1 MARIPLPDLDD
12 MTEGSDLGLLDFVK
26 FGINYQQNLA
36 TAKNRDRNQSAA
48 IMTRAAQGIS
58 VNSSAEDI
66 EDVMQFIESKAG
78 DDIVKQDFAEAT
90 NQLVGSTLERRQ
102 GMDKFAQLMLT
113 TKDELR
119 AVQKKGREGI
129 YDVSAAQK
137 IIDDLENNYLNN
149 IRHIA
154 GQTGL
159 TTMLNNN
166 LTEARDVY
174 TAISLMDQLDA
185 VDYTE
190 GIVESLGIQ
199 LPEGTEDLTVKY
211 LDRDFARKEMA
222 EFAQSAYDANNY
234 TKVSKILGLMLSDSQ
249 GRGMRLAND
258 VKALNPYYDTAFAE
272 LSAITKEGQVDS
284 EYPVMPVLKDL
295 IKTARANM
303 ILSPKDMESA
313 FDLLSQYIYD
323 VSKDEETFEGWF
335 GIGDV
340 PDSVSDLDRYLN
352 ENTDR
357 LMRDLDSDN
366 IGRAVKNLITVR
378 RGIAKAY
385 KEAYGKNLII
395 DDEDFIPI
403 KFK

>member
-1 MARIPLPDLDD
+1 
-12 MTEGSDLGLLDFVK
+12 
-26 FGINYQQNLA
+26 
-36 TAKNRDRNQSAA
+36 
-48 IMTRAAQGIS
+48 
-58 VNSSAEDI
+58 
-66 EDVMQFIESKAG
+66 
-78 DDIVKQDFAEAT
+78 
-90 NQLVGSTLERRQ
+90 
-102 GMDKFAQLMLT
+102 
-113 TKDELR
+113 
-119 AVQKKGREGI
+119 
-129 YDVSAAQK
+129 
-137 IIDDLENNYLNN
+137 
-149 IRHIA
+149 
-154 GQTGL
+154 
-159 TTMLNNN
+159 MLNNN

-185 VDYTE
+185 VDYAE

-234 TKVSKILGLMLSDSQ
+234 TKVSKILGTMLADSQ

-323 VSKDEETFEGWF
+323 VSKEEETFEGVFW
-335 GIGDV
+335 IGDA

-378 RGIAKAY
+378 RGIAQAY

>member
-12 MTEGSDLGLLDFVK
+12 MTEGTDLGLLDFVK

-48 IMTRAAQGIS
+48 IMTKAAQGIS

-66 EDVMQFIESKAG
+66 EDVMQFIETQAG
-78 DDIVKQDFAEAT
+78 DDPVKQDYAEAT
-90 NQLVGSTLERRQ
+90 NQLIGSTLERRQ
-102 GMDKFAQLMLT
+102 GMDEFAQLMLG

-149 IRHIA
+149 IRYVA

-174 TAISLMDQLDA
+174 TALSLMDQLDA

-190 GIVESLGIQ
+190 GIVESIGIQ
-199 LPEGTEDLTVKY
+199 LPEGTEDLPVTY
-211 LDRDFARKEMA
+211 LGEQIPREAMSKL
-222 EFAQSAYDANNY
+222 AQSTYDANNF
-234 TKVSKILGLMLSDSQ
+234 TQASKILGTMLADSQ
-249 GRGMRLAND
+249 GRGMKLASD

-272 LSAITKEGQVDS
+272 LKEVTEEGDS
-284 EYPVMPVLKDL
+284 EYPVMPVLKNL
-295 IKTARANM
+295 ITNAKANM
-303 ILSPKDMESA
+303 ILSPQEMESS
-313 FDLLSQYIYD
+313 FDVLSQYIYD
-323 VSKDEETFEGWF
+323 VAKDEEWF
-335 GIGDV
+335 R
-340 PDSVSDLDRYLN
+340 PPESVADLDDYLSEYRESLIN
-352 ENTDR
+352 
-357 LMRDLDSDN
+357 DLDNDN

-378 RGIAKAY
+378 EGLARAY
-385 KEAYGKNLII
+385 KEAYGKDLII
-395 DDEDFIPI
+395 DDLDLAPI
-403 KFK
+403 RFR

>member
-12 MTEGSDLGLLDFVK
+12 MTEGTDLGLLDFVK

-66 EDVMQFIESKAG
+66 EGVIQFIESKAG

-90 NQLVGSTLERRQ
+90 NQVVGSTLERRQ

-149 IRHIA
+149 IRYVA

-174 TAISLMDQLDA
+174 TALSLMDQLDA

-190 GIVESLGIQ
+190 GIVESIGIQ
-199 LPEGTEDLTVKY
+199 LPEGTEDLPVTY
-211 LDRDFARKEMA
+211 LGEQIPREAMSKL
-222 EFAQSAYDANNY
+222 AQSTYDANNF
-234 TKVSKILGLMLSDSQ
+234 TQASKILGTMLADSQ
-249 GRGMRLAND
+249 GRGMKLASD

-272 LSAITKEGQVDS
+272 LKEVTEEVDS
-284 EYPVMPVLKDL
+284 EYPVMPVLKNL
-295 IKTARANM
+295 ITNAKANM
-303 ILSPKDMESA
+303 ILSPQEMESS
-313 FDLLSQYIYD
+313 FDVLSQYIYD
-323 VSKDEETFEGWF
+323 VAKDEEWF
-335 GIGDV
+335 R
-340 PDSVSDLDRYLN
+340 PPESVADLDDYLSEYRESLIN
-352 ENTDR
+352 
-357 LMRDLDSDN
+357 DLDNDN

-378 RGIAKAY
+378 EGLARAY
-385 KEAYGKNLII
+385 KEAYGKDLII
-395 DDEDFIPI
+395 DDLDLAPI
-403 KFK
+403 RFR